1 MPAVARSGS
10 GRRCLV
16 CRGTLP
22 CESHWAWASFSVEF
36 SVSCRCLD
44 SGCFRLDCWCS
55 PSICRWSGAGAG
67 LSWCAGNDGTAR
79 ESSAKAPHQEAR
91 QKRMMRGNEW
101 RPRPESNRGAR
112 ICSPLRNH
120 SATRPHAGYSPD
132 GWQIDGESQRR
143 KGHLGLRTGFSSA
156 SAVENPEFDGRRS
169 GSA

>member
-16 CRGTLP
+16 CRGTRP
-22 CESHWAWASFSVEF
+22 CESHWAWASFSAEF

-79 ESSAKAPHQEAR
+79 ESSAKAPRHEAR
-91 QKRMMRGNEW
+91 QKRRMRGNEW

-112 ICSPLRNH
+112 ICRTLSAIEIYRLLACMLRLCCIHESRALAASANSP
-120 SATRPHAGYSPD
+120 P
-132 GWQIDGESQRR
+132 
-143 KGHLGLRTGFSSA
+143 SSA
-156 SAVENPEFDGRRS
+156 LGNRCP
-169 GSA
+169 